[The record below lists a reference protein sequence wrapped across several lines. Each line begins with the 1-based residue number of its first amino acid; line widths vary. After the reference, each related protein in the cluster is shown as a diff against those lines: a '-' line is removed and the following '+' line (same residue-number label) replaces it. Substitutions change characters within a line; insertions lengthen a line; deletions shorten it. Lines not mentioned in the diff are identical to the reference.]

1 MPHLKSNFLY
11 LHLIDIKNDIRFG
24 FYVHELYV
32 NLNWEILG
40 SEGEDIGMTSTKWWL
55 EHYSLFFTADWHS
68 NFDHTPVM
76 VNFEQER

>member
-1 MPHLKSNFLY
+1 MN
-11 LHLIDIKNDIRFG
+11 
-24 FYVHELYV
+24 ELCV

-40 SEGEDIGMTSTKWWL
+40 SESEDGGITSTKILL
-55 EHYSLFFTADWHS
+55 EYNILHQRNDDLNIMLFLFTKDWHS